1 MSQRSGNV
9 GNRTKASPQGQSP
22 AKGGGSGRSRARYD
36 RRQEEVTDIAARVFA
51 ERGFHATTIND
62 LVEATGLQRGG
73 LYHYISGKNDL
84 LIRIHQTFL
93 DPLLAEASEVPVSE
107 PPDVALRRLAQILM
121 RYHVDYHYH
130 ITVFLNEWR
139 TISTQPVWS
148 EIRGE
153 RRKFEKIIERVLQRG
168 LDEGVFVIADI
179 RHAVLAWLGMI
190 NYSYQWM
197 NPKGKVP
204 PASLADEFS
213 DIFLNGIRARGQKG
227 AVGRKRG

>member
-9 GNRTKASPQGQSP
+9 GKRPKADGQGQP
-22 AKGGGSGRSRARYD
+22 PVRGKASGRSRARYD
-36 RRQEEVTDIAARVFA
+36 KRREEVTDTAARVFA
-51 ERGFHATTIND
+51 ERGFHATTIDD

-84 LIRIHQTFL
+84 LIRIEQAVL
-93 DPLLAEASEVPVSE
+93 EPLLAQASEVPASE
-107 PPDVALRRLAQILM
+107 PPDVALRHLAQILM
-121 RYHVDYHYH
+121 RFHVDYHYH

-139 TISTQPVWS
+139 TISTQPEWS

-168 LDEGVFVIADI
+168 VNEGAFVIPHV

-190 NYSYQWM
+190 NYSHQWM
-197 NPKGKVP
+197 DPKGGVP

-213 DIFLNGIRARGQKG
+213 DIFLNGILTRAT
-227 AVGRKRG
+227 